1 MRESTEM
8 SQMLPAHMGITSLVH
23 TKEVPVLQLEDLY
36 WHIMI
41 PSSRFCCISC
51 VFELSCFYSKIS
63 VFNWSVTDL
72 QFIYIYIY
80 IYIYMFSSIVVYHN
94 IEYTF
99 LCYTVDLSSIHS
111 IYRFVS
117 TLTKSRWQKI
127 AIFKNLLQS
136 T

>member
-8 SQMLPAHMGITSLVH
+8 SQMLPPHMGMTSLVH

-41 PSSRFCCISC
+41 PSSRFCCTSC
-51 VFELSCFYSKIS
+51 VFELSCFCSKIS

-72 QFIYIYIY
+72 QF

-111 IYRFVS
+111 IYRLVS